1 MVKLHFTKENMPTP
15 EEFRRMLD
23 EALARSNP
31 IDELLELLRDL
42 VAYEEQYNMA
52 SEEFYERFMRGEL
65 GDAGD
70 YISWAGYYETYLRF
84 KHRIGEGLKQ
94 VLAA

>member
-1 MVKLHFTKENMPTP
+1 MVKFHFTQENMPTP
-15 EEFRRMLD
+15 EEFQRMLK
-23 EALARSNP
+23 EAVARSNP

-42 VAYEEQYNMA
+42 VAYEEQYDMMT
-52 SEEFYERFMRGEL
+52 EEFYERFMQGEL
-65 GDAGD
+65 GDAED
-70 YISWAGYYETYLRF
+70 YISWAGDYEVYLRF